1 MLSTET
7 KLRIAEYA
15 ILFASIILHEIS
27 HGWTALSLGDDTAK
41 RAGRLSLNPL
51 VHIDP
56 FGSVIL
62 PALLII
68 SGTGFLFGWAKPVP
82 VNVARLRHPRNDAV
96 LTSLAGP
103 ATNLV
108 LVVLADAALHVFHP
122 ETFWPVAL
130 LLYAGL
136 LNLLLACF
144 NLLPIPPLDGSAL
157 VERLLPRK
165 WWGPYLAIR
174 PYTLI
179 LVFGLVIIG
188 ERSGV
193 YDHALNGLATNWAN
207 AAGYPG
213 FFGP

>member
-1 MLSTET
+1 VSAET
-7 KLRIAEYA
+7 KLRLAVYA
-15 ILFASIILHEIS
+15 MLIGSIILHEIA
-27 HGWTALSLGDDTAK
+27 HGWAALALGDDTAK

-62 PALLII
+62 PGLMLL
-68 SGTGFLFGWAKPVP
+68 STGFVFGWAKPVP
-82 VNVARLRHPRNDAV
+82 VNIGRLRHPRNDAV

-108 LVVLADAALHVFHP
+108 LVALAGVALHLLHP
-122 ETFWPVAL
+122 QTFWPVAL
-130 LLYAGL
+130 LLYMGL
-136 LNLLLACF
+136 LNLILACF
-144 NLLPIPPLDGSAL
+144 NMLPIPPLDGSAL
-157 VERLLPRK
+157 VERLLPRN

-188 ERSGV
+188 QQSGA
-193 YDHALNGLATNWAN
+193 YLHALNGLATSWAS